1 MLSVLAYNINY
12 GKKLDLIQKWL
23 LKKLGVFDVIC
34 LQEFPFDEES
44 EFLKSLKKHGFDYKF
59 APSFSRK
66 ASRHGELT
74 LFKKSKLKLL
84 EDKTVKLGTNLLET
98 RFRKKG
104 QRTSL
109 LTVFMYKN
117 KKIVFAN
124 SHLVCFALN
133 SRRINQISKIIK
145 NVRLIGDHSAFS
157 TVILGDFNYTSR
169 IRQKKL
175 IEFMEKNELQNAY
188 KTNTHKLFF
197 VKQQLDYVFYNSCD
211 VKDVKIGKKIKYS
224 DHSPVWFNLDLT
236 K

>member
-12 GKKLDLIQKWL
+12 GKKLSLIQRWL
-23 LKKLGVFDVIC
+23 LKRPDEFDIIC
-34 LQEFPFDEES
+34 LQEFPFNQGA
-44 EFLKSLKKHGFDYKF
+44 EFLESLKKHSFDYKF
-59 APSFSRK
+59 APSLSGK
-66 ASRHGELT
+66 NKLYGELT
-74 LFKKSKLKLL
+74 LYKKNKLKFMD
-84 EDKTVKLGTNLLET
+84 ERIVKLGTNLLET

-109 LTVFMYKN
+109 LTLFKYKD
-117 KKIVFAN
+117 KKIVIAN

-133 SRRINQISKIIK
+133 SKRINQISKIIK
-145 NVRLIGDHSAFS
+145 NVKVIGDHSAFS

-175 IEFMEKNELQNAY
+175 IQFMETNELQNAY

-197 VKQQLDYVFYNSCD
+197 VRQQLDYVFYHNCA
-211 VKDVKIGKKIKYS
+211 VENVNIGKKVKYS
-224 DHSPVWFNLDLT
+224 DHSPVWFDLDFS